1 MLGRTK
7 QADGNKS
14 ERSSISPKGGSIRP
28 ISVMVDVVSH
38 EEPSVCSIMSNGPNN
53 NNPNSLEQVTRM
65 FLKKNS
71 LLFFINRS
79 LKNQR

>member
-7 QADGNKS
+7 QAEGNKS

-53 NNPNSLEQVTRM
+53 NPNSLEQVTQM
-65 FLKKNS
+65 LLKRILYYFSSKEAE
-71 LLFFINRS
+71 
-79 LKNQR
+79 KV

>member
-7 QADGNKS
+7 QAEGNKS

-53 NNPNSLEQVTRM
+53 NPNSLEQVTQM
-65 FLKKNS
+65 LLKRIPYYFSSKEAE
-71 LLFFINRS
+71 
-79 LKNQR
+79 KV

>member
-7 QADGNKS
+7 QAEGNKS

-53 NNPNSLEQVTRM
+53 NPNSLEQVTQM
-65 FLKKNS
+65 LLKTILYYFSSKEAE
-71 LLFFINRS
+71 
-79 LKNQR
+79 KV